1 MVDGDEIP
9 LQKWGK
15 SRGLFIIIS
24 MNKALMKHI
33 NDSED
38 NNYIIF
44 VPTTNI
50 SIDFYI
56 EFNKMED
63 SAMFCISNGIFKD
76 IKLAFDTNSP
86 VI

>member
-1 MVDGDEIP
+1 M
-9 LQKWGK
+9 K
-15 SRGLFIIIS
+15 
-24 MNKALMKHI
+24 LM

-63 SAMFCISNGIFKD
+63 SAKFCMSNGIFKD
-76 IKLAFDTNSP
+76 IKIAFDTNSP